1 MTNPGKD
8 AQAGKAA
15 VPAQQ
20 EQETKFQ
27 ETKSQENFLEV
38 IPLGGMGEIGKNI
51 TAYRYGDEI
60 MVVDGGL
67 AFPDPHQMG
76 VDLIIPRIDYLQQN
90 AGLIKGWIL
99 THGHEDHIGGL
110 PYILPRLPRVPVYGA
125 PLTLGL
131 VREKLSEFG
140 VKDSDTDLREVD
152 LNAKVRIGKHF
163 QVEFIRMTHSIPD
176 NAGYILTTPVGR
188 VVHTGDFKLDEHP
201 SDGKLSDLGRIE
213 QAGKDGV
220 LLLISDSTNAERPG
234 RTMSEAEVAKNLEDV
249 ISKCRGRVF
258 MTTFASNVHRIGNVI
273 QIAHRQGRRVVMEGR
288 SMLKYAQVAQS
299 LGYMD
304 LPEPLLTNEE
314 VGDLQDQ
321 QVLYVCTG
329 SQGQPMSVLS
339 RLAFGNHA
347 KIALRRGDSVILS
360 SNPIPGNEDAVN
372 LVINRLYEIGVDVYY
387 PPTYR
392 VHASGHGSQE
402 ELATVLNLAR
412 PKYFLPWHGEPRHQ
426 INHARLAQTLP
437 RPPRRT
443 LIARNGDVIRLGADE
458 FKVTGTV
465 PAGGVYVDGLGVGD
479 IGDDVLLDR
488 ANMSQE
494 GILIMTAVLH
504 PTPHV
509 EIVSRGFVRPNRDLD
524 GQIRKVALDAVETGM
539 REKKRLEDV
548 RDDMYGA
555 VRRFVR
561 KVTGRNPVLIPLI
574 VD

>member
-1 MTNPGKD
+1 MTHPATDQPKD
-8 AQAGKAA
+8 QSAT
-15 VPAQQ
+15 P
-20 EQETKFQ
+20 
-27 ETKSQENFLEV
+27 FLEV

-67 AFPDPHQMG
+67 AFPESHQMG
-76 VDLIIPRIDYLQQN
+76 IDLIIPRIDYLQQN

-110 PYILPRLPRVPVYGA
+110 PYILTRMPRVPVYGA

-131 VREKLSEFG
+131 VREKLMEFG
-140 VKDSDTDLREVD
+140 VKDGEIDLQEADVESRV
-152 LNAKVRIGKHF
+152 KIGTHF
-163 QVEFIRMTHSIPD
+163 DVQFIRMTHSIPD
-176 NAGYILTTPVGR
+176 NAGYILTTPVGKII
-188 VVHTGDFKLDEHP
+188 HTGDFKLDEEP
-201 SDGKLSDLGRIE
+201 RDGKLSDLGKIE
-213 QAGKDGV
+213 QAGKEGV

-234 RTMSEAEVAKNLEDV
+234 HSVSEAEVARNLETV
-249 ISKCRGRVF
+249 IAGCKGRVF
-258 MTTFASNVHRIGNVI
+258 MTTFASNVNRIQNVI
-273 QIAHRQGRRVVMEGR
+273 DIAHRQSRRVVMEGR
-288 SMLKYAQVAQS
+288 SMLKYAQVAQQV
-299 LGYMD
+299 GYLE
-304 LPEPLLTNEE
+304 LPDPFLTNDE
-314 VGDLQDQ
+314 VGGLQDQ

-360 SNPIPGNEDAVN
+360 SNPIPGNEEAVN

-387 PPTYR
+387 PPAYR
-392 VHASGHGSQE
+392 IHASGHGSQE

-412 PKYFLPWHGEPRHQ
+412 PKFFLPWHGEPRHQ

-437 RPPRRT
+437 RPPKRT
-443 LIARNGDVIRLGADE
+443 LIAKNGDVVRLGPDE

-465 PAGGVYVDGLGVGD
+465 PAGAVYVDGLGVGD

-488 ANMSQE
+488 VSLSQE
-494 GILIMTAVLH
+494 GVLIMTAVLH
-504 PTPHV
+504 PTPSV
-509 EIVSRGFVRPNRDLD
+509 EVVSRGFARANRDLD
-524 GQIRKVALDAVETGM
+524 NQIRKVALEAVENGL
-539 REKKRLEDV
+539 REKRRLEDV

-561 KVTGRNPVLIPLI
+561 KATGRNPVLIPLL

>member
-1 MTNPGKD
+1 MTHTD
-8 AQAGKAA
+8 D
-15 VPAQQ
+15 
-20 EQETKFQ
+20 TK
-27 ETKSQENFLEV
+27 TPHLEV

-51 TAYRYGDEI
+51 TAYRYEDEI
-60 MVVDGGL
+60 MVVDAGL
-67 AFPDPHQMG
+67 AFPDSHQMG
-76 VDLIIPRIDYLQQN
+76 IDLIIPRIDYLQQN
-90 AGLIKGWIL
+90 AGMIRGWIL

-110 PYILPRLPRVPVYGA
+110 PYILPRLPKVPVYGA

-140 VKDSDTDLREVD
+140 IKDHETDLREVD
-152 LNAKVRIGKHF
+152 LNAKFKIGKHF
-163 QVEFIRMTHSIPD
+163 EIEYFRMTHSIPD
-176 NAGYILTTPVGR
+176 NAGYILTTPAGR
-188 VVHTGDFKLDEHP
+188 VLHTGDFKLDEHP
-201 SDGKLSDLGRIE
+201 ADGQLSDLGRIE

-234 RTMSEAEVAKNLEDV
+234 RTPSEAEIAVNLEDV
-249 ISKCRGRVF
+249 IAGCKGRVF
-258 MTTFASNVHRIGNVI
+258 LTTFASQVNRIQNI
-273 QIAHRQGRRVVMEGR
+273 LNIAHRQSRRVIMEGR
-288 SMLKYAQVAQS
+288 SMLKYAQVAQAV
-299 LGYMD
+299 GHMNAPD
-304 LPEPLLTNEE
+304 PFLTNDE
-314 VGDLQDQ
+314 VGGMQDQ
-321 QVLYVCTG
+321 QVLYICTG

-360 SNPIPGNEDAVN
+360 SNPIPGNEEAVN

-387 PPTYR
+387 PPAYR
-392 VHASGHGSQE
+392 IHASGHGSQE

-412 PKYFLPWHGEPRHQ
+412 PKFFLPWHGEPRHQ
-426 INHARLAQTLP
+426 INHAKLAQTLP
-437 RPPRRT
+437 RPPKRT
-443 LIARNGDVIRLGADE
+443 LIAKNGDVIRLSADE

-465 PAGGVYVDGLGVGD
+465 PAGAVYVDGLGVGD

-488 ANMSQE
+488 VNMSQE

-509 EIVSRGFVRPNRDLD
+509 EVVSRGFVRANRDLD
-524 GQIRKVALDAVETGM
+524 NQIRKVALDAIEQGT

-561 KVTGRNPVLIPLI
+561 KVTGRNPVLIPMI

>member
-1 MTNPGKD
+1 MTNPAKD
-8 AQAGKAA
+8 AQAGVAA
-15 VPAQQ
+15 APAAP
-20 EQETKFQ
+20 EQ
-27 ETKSQENFLEV
+27 FLEV

-51 TAYRYGDEI
+51 TAYRFQDEI

-67 AFPDPHQMG
+67 AFPDPYQLG
-76 VDLIIPRIDYLQQN
+76 VDLIIPRIDYLQQH

-140 VKDSDTDLREVD
+140 VRESDVDLREVD
-152 LNAKVRIGKHF
+152 LNAKIRIGRHF
-163 QVEFIRMTHSIPD
+163 GVEFIRMTHSIPD

-188 VVHTGDFKLDEHP
+188 VLHTGDFKLDEHP

-213 QAGKDGV
+213 QVGREGV

-234 RTMSEAEVAKNLEDV
+234 RTMSETEVAKNLEDV
-249 ISKCRGRVF
+249 IARCRGRVF
-258 MTTFASNVHRIGNVI
+258 MTTFASNIHRIGNVI
-273 QIAHRQGRRVVMEGR
+273 QIAHRLGRRVVMEGR
-288 SMLKYAQVAQS
+288 SMLKYAQVAQQ

-304 LPEPLLTNEE
+304 LPEPLLSSEE
-314 VGDLQDQ
+314 VGDLQDP

-347 KIALRRGDSVILS
+347 KIALKRGDSVILS
-360 SNPIPGNEDAVN
+360 SNPIPGNEEAVN

-443 LIARNGDVIRLGADE
+443 LIARNGDVVRLGPDE
-458 FKVTGTV
+458 FRVTGTV

-479 IGDDVLLDR
+479 VGDDVLLDR

-509 EIVSRGFVRPNRDLD
+509 EIVSRGFVQPNRDLD
-524 GQIRKVALDAVETGM
+524 GQIRRVALDAVETGM

>member
-8 AQAGKAA
+8 AQAGVAA
-15 VPAQQ
+15 APAAP
-20 EQETKFQ
+20 EQ
-27 ETKSQENFLEV
+27 FLEV

-51 TAYRYGDEI
+51 TAYRFQDEI

-67 AFPDPHQMG
+67 AFPDPYQLG
-76 VDLIIPRIDYLQQN
+76 VDLIIPRIDYLQQH

-140 VKDSDTDLREVD
+140 VRESDVDLREVD
-152 LNAKVRIGKHF
+152 LNAKIRIGRHF
-163 QVEFIRMTHSIPD
+163 GVEFIRMTHSIPD

-188 VVHTGDFKLDEHP
+188 VLHTGDFKLDEHP

-213 QAGKDGV
+213 QVGREGV

-234 RTMSEAEVAKNLEDV
+234 RTMSETEVAKNLEDV
-249 ISKCRGRVF
+249 IARCRGRVF
-258 MTTFASNVHRIGNVI
+258 MTTFASNIHRIGNVI
-273 QIAHRQGRRVVMEGR
+273 QIAHRLGRRVVMEGR
-288 SMLKYAQVAQS
+288 SMLKYAQVAQQ

-304 LPEPLLTNEE
+304 LPEPLLSSEE
-314 VGDLQDQ
+314 VGDLQDP

-347 KIALRRGDSVILS
+347 KIALKRGDSVILS
-360 SNPIPGNEDAVN
+360 SNPIPGNEEAVN

-443 LIARNGDVIRLGADE
+443 LIARNGDVVRLGPDE
-458 FKVTGTV
+458 FRVTGTV

-479 IGDDVLLDR
+479 VGDDVLLDR

-524 GQIRKVALDAVETGM
+524 GQIRRVALDAVETGM

>member
-1 MTNPGKD
+1 MTQPS
-8 AQAGKAA
+8 KAA
-15 VPAQQ
+15 PNDTGAAPH
-20 EQETKFQ
+20 
-27 ETKSQENFLEV
+27 LEV

-51 TAYRYGDEI
+51 TAYRYEDEI
-60 MVVDGGL
+60 MIVDAGL
-67 AFPDPHQMG
+67 AFPESHQMG
-76 VDLIIPRIDYLQQN
+76 IDLIIPRIDYLQQN
-90 AGLIKGWIL
+90 AGLIKGMIL

-110 PYILPRLPRVPVYGA
+110 PYILPRLPRIPVYGA
-125 PLTLGL
+125 SLTLGL

-140 VKDSDTDLREVD
+140 IKDGEVDLREVQLTD
-152 LNAKVRIGKHF
+152 RVRIGTHF

-176 NAGYILTTPVGR
+176 NAGYILTTPAG
-188 VVHTGDFKLDEHP
+188 VVLHTGDFKLDEEP
-201 SDGKLSDLGRIE
+201 SDGKTSDLARIE

-220 LLLISDSTNAERPG
+220 LLLLSDSTNAERPG
-234 RTMSEAEVAKNLEDV
+234 RTVSEAEVARNLETL
-249 ISKCRGRVF
+249 IAGIKGRVF
-258 MTTFASNVHRIGNVI
+258 MTTFASNVHRIQNVI
-273 QIAHRQGRRVVMEGR
+273 NIAHRQSRRVVMEGR
-288 SMLKYAQVAQS
+288 SMLKYAQVSQQ
-299 LGYMD
+299 LGYME
-304 LPEPLLTNEE
+304 LPEPFLASDE
-314 VGDLQDQ
+314 VGGLQDQ

-360 SNPIPGNEDAVN
+360 SNPIPGNEEAVN

-402 ELATVLNLAR
+402 ELATILNLAR

-437 RPPRRT
+437 RPPKRT
-443 LIARNGDVIRLGADE
+443 LIAKNGDVIRLSQDE

-465 PAGGVYVDGLGVGD
+465 PAGAVYVDGLGVGD

-488 ANMSQE
+488 VNMSQE
-494 GILIMTAVLH
+494 GVLIMTAVLH

-509 EIVSRGFVRPNRDLD
+509 EVVSRGFVRANRELD
-524 GQIRKVALDAVETGM
+524 GQIRKVALEAVEQGL

-561 KVTGRNPVLIPLI
+561 KATGRNPVLIPLI

>member
-1 MTNPGKD
+1 MTNPAKD
-8 AQAGKAA
+8 AQAGVAA
-15 VPAQQ
+15 APAAP
-20 EQETKFQ
+20 EQ
-27 ETKSQENFLEV
+27 FLEV

-51 TAYRYGDEI
+51 TAYRFQDEI

-67 AFPDPHQMG
+67 AFPDPYQLG
-76 VDLIIPRIDYLQQN
+76 VDLIIPRIDYLQQH

-140 VKDSDTDLREVD
+140 VRESDVDLREVD
-152 LNAKVRIGKHF
+152 LNAKIRIGRHF
-163 QVEFIRMTHSIPD
+163 GVEFIRMTHSIPD

-188 VVHTGDFKLDEHP
+188 VLHTGDFKLDEHP

-213 QAGKDGV
+213 QVGREGV

-234 RTMSEAEVAKNLEDV
+234 RTMSETEVAKNLEDV
-249 ISKCRGRVF
+249 IARCRGRVF
-258 MTTFASNVHRIGNVI
+258 MTTFASNIHRIGNVI
-273 QIAHRQGRRVVMEGR
+273 QIAHRLGRRVVMEGR
-288 SMLKYAQVAQS
+288 SMLKYAQVAQQ

-304 LPEPLLTNEE
+304 LPEPLLSSEE
-314 VGDLQDQ
+314 VGDLQDP

-339 RLAFGNHA
+339 RLALGNHA
-347 KIALRRGDSVILS
+347 KIALKRGDSVILS
-360 SNPIPGNEDAVN
+360 SNPIPGNEEAVN

-443 LIARNGDVIRLGADE
+443 LIARNGDVVRLGPDE
-458 FKVTGTV
+458 FRVTGTV

-479 IGDDVLLDR
+479 VGDDVLLDR

-509 EIVSRGFVRPNRDLD
+509 EIVSRGFVQPNRDLD
-524 GQIRKVALDAVETGM
+524 GQIRRVALDAVETGM

>member
-1 MTNPGKD
+1 MTNPAKD
-8 AQAGKAA
+8 AQAGVATAPAA
-15 VPAQQ
+15 A
-20 EQETKFQ
+20 EQ
-27 ETKSQENFLEV
+27 FLEI

-51 TAYRYGDEI
+51 TAYRFQDEI

-67 AFPDPHQMG
+67 AFPDPHQLG
-76 VDLIIPRIDYLQQN
+76 VDLIIPRIDYLQQH
-90 AGLIKGWIL
+90 ADLIKGWIL

-140 VKDSDTDLREVD
+140 VRESDVDLREVD
-152 LNAKVRIGKHF
+152 LNAKIRIGRHF
-163 QVEFIRMTHSIPD
+163 GVEFIRMTHSIPD

-188 VVHTGDFKLDEHP
+188 VLHTGDFKLDEHP

-213 QAGKDGV
+213 QVGREGV

-249 ISKCRGRVF
+249 IARCRGRVF
-258 MTTFASNVHRIGNVI
+258 MTTFASNIHRIGNVI
-273 QIAHRQGRRVVMEGR
+273 QIAHRLGRRVVMEGR
-288 SMLKYAQVAQS
+288 SMLKYAQVAQQ

-304 LPEPLLTNEE
+304 LPEPLLSSEE
-314 VGDLQDQ
+314 VGDLQDP

-347 KIALRRGDSVILS
+347 KIALKRGDSVILS
-360 SNPIPGNEDAVN
+360 SNPIPGNEEAVN

-443 LIARNGDVIRLGADE
+443 LSPAT
-458 FKVTGTV
+458 VTWC
-465 PAGGVYVDGLGVGD
+465 A
-479 IGDDVLLDR
+479 
-488 ANMSQE
+488 S
-494 GILIMTAVLH
+494 
-504 PTPHV
+504 
-509 EIVSRGFVRPNRDLD
+509 
-524 GQIRKVALDAVETGM
+524 ALTSSG
-539 REKKRLEDV
+539 
-548 RDDMYGA
+548 
-555 VRRFVR
+555 
-561 KVTGRNPVLIPLI
+561 
-574 VD
+574 

>member
-1 MTNPGKD
+1 MT
-8 AQAGKAA
+8 QHKADQTEA
-15 VPAQQ
+15 VAAPH
-20 EQETKFQ
+20 
-27 ETKSQENFLEV
+27 LEV

-51 TAYRYGDEI
+51 TAYRFEDEI
-60 MVVDGGL
+60 MIVDAGL
-67 AFPDPHQMG
+67 AFPESHQMG
-76 VDLIIPRIDYLQQN
+76 IDLIIPRIDYLQQN
-90 AGLIKGWIL
+90 AGLIKGMIL
-99 THGHEDHIGGL
+99 THGHEDHIGSL
-110 PYILPRLPRVPVYGA
+110 PYVLPRLPRIPVYGA
-125 PLTLGL
+125 GLTLGL

-140 VKDSDTDLREVD
+140 IKDGDVDLREIGLTD
-152 LNAKVRIGKHF
+152 KIRIGTHF

-176 NAGYILTTPVGR
+176 NAGYILTTPAG
-188 VVHTGDFKLDEHP
+188 VVLHTGDFKLDEEP
-201 SDGKLSDLGRIE
+201 SDGKTSDLARIE

-220 LLLISDSTNAERPG
+220 LLLLSDSTNAERPG
-234 RTMSEAEVAKNLEDV
+234 RTASEADVARSLETL
-249 ISKCRGRVF
+249 IAGIKGRVF
-258 MTTFASNVHRIGNVI
+258 MTTFASNVHRIQNVI
-273 QIAHRQGRRVVMEGR
+273 NIAHRQSRRVVMEGR
-288 SMLKYAQVAQS
+288 SMLKYAQVSQQ
-299 LGYMD
+299 LGYME
-304 LPEPLLTNEE
+304 LPEPFLTNDE
-314 VGDLQDQ
+314 VGGLQDQ

-360 SNPIPGNEDAVN
+360 SNPIPGNEEAVN

-387 PPTYR
+387 PPTYK

-402 ELATVLNLAR
+402 ELATILNLAR

-437 RPPRRT
+437 RPPKRT
-443 LIARNGDVIRLGADE
+443 LIAKNGDVIRLSQDE

-465 PAGGVYVDGLGVGD
+465 PAGAVYVDGLGVGD

-488 ANMSQE
+488 VNMSQE

-509 EIVSRGFVRPNRDLD
+509 EIVSRGFVRANRELD
-524 GQIRKVALDAVETGM
+524 GQIRKVALEAIEQGL

>member
-1 MTNPGKD
+1 MTQTD
-8 AQAGKAA
+8 D
-15 VPAQQ
+15 
-20 EQETKFQ
+20 TK
-27 ETKSQENFLEV
+27 TPHLEV

-51 TAYRYGDEI
+51 TAYRFEDEI
-60 MVVDGGL
+60 MVVDAGL
-67 AFPDPHQMG
+67 AFPESHQMG
-76 VDLIIPRIDYLQQN
+76 IDLIIPRIDYLQQN
-90 AGLIKGWIL
+90 AGMIRGWIL

-110 PYILPRLPRVPVYGA
+110 PYILPRLPKVPVYGA

-140 VKDSDTDLREVD
+140 IKEHETDLREVD
-152 LNAKVRIGKHF
+152 LNAKFKIGKHF
-163 QVEFIRMTHSIPD
+163 EIEYFRMTHSIPD
-176 NAGYILTTPVGR
+176 NAGYILTTPAGR
-188 VVHTGDFKLDEHP
+188 VLHTGDFKLDEHP
-201 SDGKLSDLGRIE
+201 ADGQLSDLGRIE

-234 RTMSEAEVAKNLEDV
+234 RTPSEAEIAVNLEDV
-249 ISKCRGRVF
+249 IANCKGRVF
-258 MTTFASNVHRIGNVI
+258 LTTFASQVNRIQNI
-273 QIAHRQGRRVVMEGR
+273 LNIAHRQSRRVIMEGR
-288 SMLKYAQVAQS
+288 SMLKYAQVAQAV
-299 LGYMD
+299 GHMNAPD
-304 LPEPLLTNEE
+304 PFLTNDE
-314 VGDLQDQ
+314 VAGMQDQ
-321 QVLYVCTG
+321 QVLYICTG

-360 SNPIPGNEDAVN
+360 SNPIPGNEEAVN

-387 PPTYR
+387 PPAYKI
-392 VHASGHGSQE
+392 HASGHGSQE

-412 PKYFLPWHGEPRHQ
+412 PKFFLPWHGEPRHQ
-426 INHARLAQTLP
+426 INHAKLAQTLP
-437 RPPRRT
+437 RPPKRT
-443 LIARNGDVIRLGADE
+443 LIAKNGDVIRLSADE

-465 PAGGVYVDGLGVGD
+465 PAGAVYVDGLGVGD

-488 ANMSQE
+488 VNMSQE

-509 EIVSRGFVRPNRDLD
+509 EVVSRGFVRANRDLD
-524 GQIRKVALDAVETGM
+524 NQIRKVALDAIEQGL

-561 KVTGRNPVLIPLI
+561 KVTGRNPVLIPMI

>member
-1 MTNPGKD
+1 MSNPS
-8 AQAGKAA
+8 KAPRPEGA
-15 VPAQQ
+15 APH
-20 EQETKFQ
+20 
-27 ETKSQENFLEV
+27 LEV

-51 TAYRYGDEI
+51 TAYRYEDEI
-60 MVVDGGL
+60 MVVDAGL
-67 AFPDPHQMG
+67 AFPESHQMG
-76 VDLIIPRIDYLQQN
+76 IDLIIPRIDYLQQH

-125 PLTLGL
+125 GLTLGL

-140 VKDSDTDLREVD
+140 IKDGEVDLREVD
-152 LNAKVRIGKHF
+152 LSETVKIGTHF
-163 QVEFIRMTHSIPD
+163 QVEFFRMTHSIPD
-176 NAGYILTTPVGR
+176 NAGYLLTTPAG
-188 VVHTGDFKLDEHP
+188 VVMHTGDFKLDEEP
-201 SDGKLSDLGRIE
+201 SDGKLSDLARIE

-220 LLLISDSTNAERPG
+220 MLLLSDSTNAERQG
-234 RTMSEAEVAKNLEDV
+234 RTVSEAEVARQLETL
-249 ISKCRGRVF
+249 IAGLKGRVF
-258 MTTFASNVHRIGNVI
+258 LTTFASNVHRVQNVI
-273 QIAHRQGRRVVMEGR
+273 NIAHRQRRRVVMEGR
-288 SMLKYAQVAQS
+288 SMIKYAQVAQT
-299 LGYMD
+299 LGYME
-304 LPEPLLTNEE
+304 LPEPFLASDE
-314 VGDLQDQ
+314 VGGLQDQ

-360 SNPIPGNEDAVN
+360 SNPIPGNEEAVN

-387 PPTYR
+387 PPNYR

-437 RPPRRT
+437 RPPKRT
-443 LIARNGDVIRLGADE
+443 LIARNGDVVRVSQDD

-465 PAGGVYVDGLGVGD
+465 PAGAVYVDGLGVGD

-488 ANMSQE
+488 VNMSQE

-509 EIVSRGFVRPNRDLD
+509 EIVSRGFVRANRELD
-524 GQIRKVALDAVETGM
+524 TQIRKVALEAIEQGL
-539 REKKRLEDV
+539 REEKRLEDV

>member
-1 MTNPGKD
+1 MTKATND
-8 AQAGKAA
+8 A
-15 VPAQQ
+15 PADQSA
-20 EQETKFQ
+20 TPY
-27 ETKSQENFLEV
+27 LEV
-38 IPLGGMGEIGKNI
+38 MPLGGMGEIGKNI
-51 TAYRYGDEI
+51 TVYRYGDEI

-67 AFPDPHQMG
+67 AFPDSYQVG
-76 VDLIIPRIDYLQQN
+76 IDLIVPRIDYLQQN
-90 AGLIKGWIL
+90 AELIKGWIL

-131 VREKLSEFG
+131 VREKLAEFG
-140 VKDSDTDLREVD
+140 LKDGDIDLREAD
-152 LNAKVRIGKHF
+152 TNAKVQIGTHF
-163 QVEFIRMTHSIPD
+163 GVEFIRMTHSIPD
-176 NAGYILTTPVGR
+176 NTGYILTTPVGQ
-188 VVHTGDFKLDEHP
+188 VLHTGDFKLDEEP
-201 SDGKLSDLGRIE
+201 SDGQLSDLGRIE
-213 QAGKDGV
+213 QAGKEGV

-234 RTMSEAEVAKNLEDV
+234 RTASEAEVARNLESL
-249 ISKCRGRVF
+249 IASCKGRVF
-258 MTTFASNVHRIGNVI
+258 MTTFASNVHRIQNVI
-273 QIAHRQGRRVVMEGR
+273 NIAHRQSRRVVMEGR
-288 SMLKYAQVAQS
+288 SMLKYAQVSQS
-299 LGYMD
+299 LGYME
-304 LPEPLLTNEE
+304 LPEPFLTNDE
-314 VGDLQDQ
+314 VGTLQDQ

-360 SNPIPGNEDAVN
+360 SNPIPGNEEAVN
-372 LVINRLYEIGVDVYY
+372 LVINRLYELGVDVYY

-412 PKYFLPWHGEPRHQ
+412 PKFFLPWHGEPRHQ
-426 INHARLAQTLP
+426 INHAKLAQTLP
-437 RPPRRT
+437 RPPKRT
-443 LIARNGDVIRLGADE
+443 LIARNGDVVRLGPDE

-465 PAGGVYVDGLGVGD
+465 PAGAVYVDGLGVGD
-479 IGDDVLLDR
+479 VSDDVLLDR
-488 ANMSQE
+488 VNMSQE
-494 GILIMTAVLH
+494 GLIIMTAVLH

-509 EIVSRGFVRPNRDLD
+509 EIVSRGFVRPNRELD
-524 GQIRKVALDAVETGM
+524 AQIRRVALEAVETGM

-561 KVTGRNPVLIPLI
+561 KVTGRNPVLIPMI

>member
-1 MTNPGKD
+1 MTQPDDTNTQTPH
-8 AQAGKAA
+8 
-15 VPAQQ
+15 
-20 EQETKFQ
+20 
-27 ETKSQENFLEV
+27 LEV

-51 TAYRYGDEI
+51 TAYRYEDEI
-60 MVVDGGL
+60 MVVDAGL
-67 AFPDPHQMG
+67 AFPDSHQMG
-76 VDLIIPRIDYLQQN
+76 IDLIIPRIDYLQQN
-90 AGLIKGWIL
+90 AGMIKGWIL

-110 PYILPRLPRVPVYGA
+110 PYILPRLPKVPVYGA

-140 VKDSDTDLREVD
+140 IKDHETDLREVD
-152 LNAKVRIGKHF
+152 LNAKFKIGKHF
-163 QVEFIRMTHSIPD
+163 EIEYFRMTHSIPD
-176 NAGYILTTPVGR
+176 NAGYILTTPAGR
-188 VVHTGDFKLDEHP
+188 VLHTGDFKLDEHP
-201 SDGKLSDLGRIE
+201 ADGKLSDLDRIE

-234 RTMSEAEVAKNLEDV
+234 RTPSEAEIAVNLEDV
-249 ISKCRGRVF
+249 IANCKGRVF
-258 MTTFASNVHRIGNVI
+258 LTTFASQVNRIQNI
-273 QIAHRQGRRVVMEGR
+273 LNIAHRQSRRVIMEGR
-288 SMLKYAQVAQS
+288 SMLKYAQVAQAV
-299 LGYMD
+299 GHMTAPD
-304 LPEPLLTNEE
+304 PFLTNDE
-314 VGDLQDQ
+314 VAGMQDQ
-321 QVLYVCTG
+321 QVLYICTG

-360 SNPIPGNEDAVN
+360 SNPIPGNEEAVN

-387 PPTYR
+387 PPAYKI
-392 VHASGHGSQE
+392 HASGHGSQE
-402 ELATVLNLAR
+402 ELATILNLAR
-412 PKYFLPWHGEPRHQ
+412 PKFFLPWHGEPRHQ
-426 INHARLAQTLP
+426 INHAKLAQTLP
-437 RPPRRT
+437 RPPKRT
-443 LIARNGDVIRLGADE
+443 LIAKNGDVIQLSADE

-465 PAGGVYVDGLGVGD
+465 PAGAVYVDGLGVGD

-488 ANMSQE
+488 VNMSQE

-509 EIVSRGFVRPNRDLD
+509 EVVSRGFVRANRDLD
-524 GQIRKVALDAVETGM
+524 NQIRKVALEAIEQGM
-539 REKKRLEDV
+539 RDKKRLEDV

>member
-1 MTNPGKD
+1 MTHTD
-8 AQAGKAA
+8 D
-15 VPAQQ
+15 
-20 EQETKFQ
+20 TK
-27 ETKSQENFLEV
+27 TPHLEV

-51 TAYRYGDEI
+51 TAYRYEDEI
-60 MVVDGGL
+60 MVVDAGL
-67 AFPDPHQMG
+67 AFPDSHQMG
-76 VDLIIPRIDYLQQN
+76 IDLIIPRIDYLQQN
-90 AGLIKGWIL
+90 AGMIRGWIL

-110 PYILPRLPRVPVYGA
+110 PYILPRLPKVPVYGA

-140 VKDSDTDLREVD
+140 IKDHETDLREVD
-152 LNAKVRIGKHF
+152 LNARFKIGKHF
-163 QVEFIRMTHSIPD
+163 EIEYFRMTHSIPD
-176 NAGYILTTPVGR
+176 NAGYILTTPAGR
-188 VVHTGDFKLDEHP
+188 VLHTGDFKLDEHP
-201 SDGKLSDLGRIE
+201 ADGQLSDLGRIE

-234 RTMSEAEVAKNLEDV
+234 RTPSEAEIAVNLEDV
-249 ISKCRGRVF
+249 IANCKGRVF
-258 MTTFASNVHRIGNVI
+258 LTTFASQVNRIQNI
-273 QIAHRQGRRVVMEGR
+273 LNIAHRQSRRVIMEGR
-288 SMLKYAQVAQS
+288 SMLKYAQVAQAV
-299 LGYMD
+299 GHMNAPD
-304 LPEPLLTNEE
+304 PFLTNDE
-314 VGDLQDQ
+314 VGGMQDQ
-321 QVLYVCTG
+321 QVLYICTG

-360 SNPIPGNEDAVN
+360 SNPIPGNEEAVN

-387 PPTYR
+387 PPAYKI
-392 VHASGHGSQE
+392 HASGHGSQE
-402 ELATVLNLAR
+402 ELATILNLAR
-412 PKYFLPWHGEPRHQ
+412 PKFFLPWHGEPRHQ
-426 INHARLAQTLP
+426 INHAKLAQTLP
-437 RPPRRT
+437 RPPKRT
-443 LIARNGDVIRLGADE
+443 LIAKNGDVIRLSADE

-465 PAGGVYVDGLGVGD
+465 PAGAVYVDGLGVGD

-488 ANMSQE
+488 VNMSQE

-509 EIVSRGFVRPNRDLD
+509 EVVSRGFVRANRDLD
-524 GQIRKVALDAVETGM
+524 NQIRKVALDAIEQGT

-561 KVTGRNPVLIPLI
+561 KVTGRNPVLIPMI

>member
-1 MTNPGKD
+1 MTNPAKD
-8 AQAGKAA
+8 AQAGVAA
-15 VPAQQ
+15 APAAP
-20 EQETKFQ
+20 EQ
-27 ETKSQENFLEV
+27 FLEV

-51 TAYRYGDEI
+51 TAYRFQDEI

-67 AFPDPHQMG
+67 AFPDPYQLG
-76 VDLIIPRIDYLQQN
+76 VDLIIPRIDYLQQH

-140 VKDSDTDLREVD
+140 VRESDVDLREVD
-152 LNAKVRIGKHF
+152 LNAKIRIGRHF
-163 QVEFIRMTHSIPD
+163 GVEFIRMTHSIPD

-188 VVHTGDFKLDEHP
+188 VLHTGDFKLDEHP

-213 QAGKDGV
+213 QVGREGV

-234 RTMSEAEVAKNLEDV
+234 RTMSETEVAKNLEDV
-249 ISKCRGRVF
+249 IARCRGRVF
-258 MTTFASNVHRIGNVI
+258 MTTFASNIHRIGNVI
-273 QIAHRQGRRVVMEGR
+273 QIAHRLGRRVVMEGR
-288 SMLKYAQVAQS
+288 SMLKYAQVAQQ

-304 LPEPLLTNEE
+304 LPEPLLSSEE
-314 VGDLQDQ
+314 VGDLQDP

-347 KIALRRGDSVILS
+347 KIALKRGDSVILS
-360 SNPIPGNEDAVN
+360 SNPIPGNEEAVN

-443 LIARNGDVIRLGADE
+443 LIARNGDVVRLGPDE
-458 FKVTGTV
+458 FRVTGTV

-479 IGDDVLLDR
+479 VGDDVLLDR

-524 GQIRKVALDAVETGM
+524 GQIRRVALDAVETGM

>member
-1 MTNPGKD
+1 MT
-8 AQAGKAA
+8 QHKADQTEA
-15 VPAQQ
+15 VAAPH
-20 EQETKFQ
+20 
-27 ETKSQENFLEV
+27 LEV

-51 TAYRYGDEI
+51 TAYRYEDEI
-60 MVVDGGL
+60 MIVDAGL
-67 AFPDPHQMG
+67 AFPESHQMG
-76 VDLIIPRIDYLQQN
+76 IDLIIPRIDYLQQN
-90 AGLIKGWIL
+90 AGLIKGMIL
-99 THGHEDHIGGL
+99 THGHEDHIGSL
-110 PYILPRLPRVPVYGA
+110 PYVLPRLPRIPVYGA
-125 PLTLGL
+125 GLTLGL

-140 VKDSDTDLREVD
+140 IKDGDVDLREIGLTD
-152 LNAKVRIGKHF
+152 KIRIGTHF

-176 NAGYILTTPVGR
+176 NAGYILTTPAG
-188 VVHTGDFKLDEHP
+188 VVLHTGDFKLDEEP
-201 SDGKLSDLGRIE
+201 SDGKLSDLARIE

-220 LLLISDSTNAERPG
+220 LLLLSDSTNAERPG
-234 RTMSEAEVAKNLEDV
+234 RTASEADVARSLETL
-249 ISKCRGRVF
+249 IAGIKGRVF
-258 MTTFASNVHRIGNVI
+258 MTTFASNVHRIQNVI
-273 QIAHRQGRRVVMEGR
+273 NIAHRQSRRVVMEGR
-288 SMLKYAQVAQS
+288 SMLKYAQVSQQ
-299 LGYMD
+299 LGYME
-304 LPEPLLTNEE
+304 LPEPFLTNDE
-314 VGDLQDQ
+314 VGGLQDQ

-360 SNPIPGNEDAVN
+360 SNPIPGNEEAVN

-387 PPTYR
+387 PPTYK

-402 ELATVLNLAR
+402 ELATILNLAR

-437 RPPRRT
+437 RPPKRT
-443 LIARNGDVIRLGADE
+443 LIAKNGDVIRLSQDE

-465 PAGGVYVDGLGVGD
+465 PAGAVYVDGLGVGD

-488 ANMSQE
+488 VNMSQE

-509 EIVSRGFVRPNRDLD
+509 EIVSRGFVRANRELD
-524 GQIRKVALDAVETGM
+524 GQIRKVALEAIEQGL

-561 KVTGRNPVLIPLI
+561 KVTGRNPVLIPLL

>member
-1 MTNPGKD
+1 MTHPD
-8 AQAGKAA
+8 STPTA
-15 VPAQQ
+15 PH
-20 EQETKFQ
+20 
-27 ETKSQENFLEV
+27 LEV

-51 TAYRYGDEI
+51 TAYRYDDEI
-60 MVVDGGL
+60 MVVDAGL
-67 AFPDPHQMG
+67 AFPEAHQMG
-76 VDLIIPRIDYLQQN
+76 IDLIIPRIDYLQQN

-110 PYILPRLPRVPVYGA
+110 PYILPRLPKVPVYGA

-140 VKDSDTDLREVD
+140 IKDNETDLREVD
-152 LNAKVRIGKHF
+152 LNAKFRIGKHF
-163 QVEFIRMTHSIPD
+163 GVEYFRMTHSIPD

-188 VVHTGDFKLDEHP
+188 IVHTGDFKLDEHP
-201 SDGKLSDLGRIE
+201 SDGQLSDLGKIE

-234 RTMSEAEVAKNLEDV
+234 RTMSEAEVARNLEDV
-249 ISKCRGRVF
+249 IAGCKGRVF
-258 MTTFASNVHRIGNVI
+258 MTTFASNVNRIQNVI
-273 QIAHRQGRRVVMEGR
+273 NIAHRQSRRVVMEGR
-288 SMLKYAQVAQS
+288 SMLKYAQVSQG
-299 LGYMD
+299 LGYME
-304 LPEPLLTNEE
+304 LPEPLLTNDE
-314 VGDLQDQ
+314 VASMQDQ

-360 SNPIPGNEDAVN
+360 SNPIPGNEEAVN

-387 PPTYR
+387 PPAYKI
-392 VHASGHGSQE
+392 HASGHGSQE

-412 PKYFLPWHGEPRHQ
+412 PKFFLPWHGEPRHQ
-426 INHARLAQTLP
+426 INHAKLAQTLP
-437 RPPRRT
+437 RPPKRT
-443 LIARNGDVIRLGADE
+443 LIVKNGDVIRLGADE

-465 PAGGVYVDGLGVGD
+465 PAGAVYVDGLGVGD

-488 ANMSQE
+488 VNMSQE

-509 EIVSRGFVRPNRDLD
+509 EVVSRGFVRSNRDLD
-524 GQIRKVALDAVETGM
+524 NQIRKVALEAIEGGTRD
-539 REKKRLEDV
+539 KKRLEDV

-561 KVTGRNPVLIPLI
+561 KVTGRNPVLIPMI

>member
-1 MTNPGKD
+1 MTNPAKD
-8 AQAGKAA
+8 AQAGVAA
-15 VPAQQ
+15 APAAP
-20 EQETKFQ
+20 EQ
-27 ETKSQENFLEV
+27 FLEV

-51 TAYRYGDEI
+51 TAYRFQDEI

-67 AFPDPHQMG
+67 AFPDPHQLG
-76 VDLIIPRIDYLQQN
+76 VDLIIPRIDYLQQH

-140 VKDSDTDLREVD
+140 VRESDVDLREVD
-152 LNAKVRIGKHF
+152 LNAKIRIGRHF
-163 QVEFIRMTHSIPD
+163 GVEFIRMTHSIPD

-188 VVHTGDFKLDEHP
+188 VLHTGDFKLDEHP

-213 QAGKDGV
+213 QVGREGV

-234 RTMSEAEVAKNLEDV
+234 RTMSETEVAKNLEDV
-249 ISKCRGRVF
+249 IARCRGRVF
-258 MTTFASNVHRIGNVI
+258 MTTFASNIHRIGNVI
-273 QIAHRQGRRVVMEGR
+273 QIAHRLGRRVVMEGR
-288 SMLKYAQVAQS
+288 SMLKYAQVAQQ

-304 LPEPLLTNEE
+304 LPEPLLSSEE
-314 VGDLQDQ
+314 VGDLQDP

-347 KIALRRGDSVILS
+347 KIALKRGDSVILS
-360 SNPIPGNEDAVN
+360 SNPIPGNEEAVN

-443 LIARNGDVIRLGADE
+443 LIARNGDVVRLGPDE
-458 FKVTGTV
+458 FRVTGTV

-479 IGDDVLLDR
+479 VGDDVLLDR

-524 GQIRKVALDAVETGM
+524 GQIRRVALDAVETGM

>member
-1 MTNPGKD
+1 MSNPS
-8 AQAGKAA
+8 KAPRPEGA
-15 VPAQQ
+15 APH
-20 EQETKFQ
+20 
-27 ETKSQENFLEV
+27 LEV

-51 TAYRYGDEI
+51 TAYRYEDEI
-60 MVVDGGL
+60 MVVDAGL
-67 AFPDPHQMG
+67 AFPESHQMG
-76 VDLIIPRIDYLQQN
+76 IDLIIPRIDYLQQH

-125 PLTLGL
+125 GLTLGL

-140 VKDSDTDLREVD
+140 IKDGEVDLREVD
-152 LNAKVRIGKHF
+152 LSETVKIGTHF
-163 QVEFIRMTHSIPD
+163 QVEFFRMTHSIPD
-176 NAGYILTTPVGR
+176 NAGYLLTTPAG
-188 VVHTGDFKLDEHP
+188 VVMHTGDFKLDEEP
-201 SDGKLSDLGRIE
+201 SDGKLSDLARIE

-220 LLLISDSTNAERPG
+220 MLLLSDSTNAERQG
-234 RTMSEAEVAKNLEDV
+234 RTVSEAEVARQLETL
-249 ISKCRGRVF
+249 IAGLKGRVF
-258 MTTFASNVHRIGNVI
+258 LTTFASNVHRVQNVI
-273 QIAHRQGRRVVMEGR
+273 NIAHRQRRRVVMEGR
-288 SMLKYAQVAQS
+288 SMIKYAQVAQT
-299 LGYMD
+299 LGYME
-304 LPEPLLTNEE
+304 LPEPFLASDE
-314 VGDLQDQ
+314 VGGLQDQ

-360 SNPIPGNEDAVN
+360 SNPIPGNEEAVN

-387 PPTYR
+387 PPNYR

-437 RPPRRT
+437 RPPKRT
-443 LIARNGDVIRLGADE
+443 LIARNGDVVRVSQDD

-465 PAGGVYVDGLGVGD
+465 PAGAVYVDGLGVGD

-488 ANMSQE
+488 VNMSQE

-509 EIVSRGFVRPNRDLD
+509 EIVSRGFVRANRELD
-524 GQIRKVALDAVETGM
+524 AQIRKVALDAIEQGL

>member
-1 MTNPGKD
+1 MSNPS
-8 AQAGKAA
+8 KAPRPEGA
-15 VPAQQ
+15 APH
-20 EQETKFQ
+20 
-27 ETKSQENFLEV
+27 LEV

-51 TAYRYGDEI
+51 TAYRYEDEI
-60 MVVDGGL
+60 MVVDAGL
-67 AFPDPHQMG
+67 AFPESHQMG
-76 VDLIIPRIDYLQQN
+76 IDLIIPRIDYLQQN

-125 PLTLGL
+125 GLTLGL

-140 VKDSDTDLREVD
+140 IKDGEVDLREVD
-152 LNAKVRIGKHF
+152 LSDKVKIGTHF
-163 QVEFIRMTHSIPD
+163 QVEFFRMTHSIPD
-176 NAGYILTTPVGR
+176 NAGYLLTTPAG
-188 VVHTGDFKLDEHP
+188 VVMHTGDFKLDEEP
-201 SDGKLSDLGRIE
+201 SDGKTSDLARIE

-220 LLLISDSTNAERPG
+220 TLLLSDSTNAERQG
-234 RTMSEAEVAKNLEDV
+234 RTVSEAEVARNLETL
-249 ISKCRGRVF
+249 IAGLKGRVF
-258 MTTFASNVHRIGNVI
+258 LTTFASNVHRVQNVI
-273 QIAHRQGRRVVMEGR
+273 NIAHRQRRRVVMEGR
-288 SMLKYAQVAQS
+288 SMIKYAQVAQT
-299 LGYMD
+299 LGYME
-304 LPEPLLTNEE
+304 LPEPFLASDE
-314 VGDLQDQ
+314 VGGLQDQ

-360 SNPIPGNEDAVN
+360 SNPIPGNEEAVN

-387 PPTYR
+387 PPNYR

-437 RPPRRT
+437 RPPKRT
-443 LIARNGDVIRLGADE
+443 LIARNGDVIRVSQDD

-465 PAGGVYVDGLGVGD
+465 PAGAVYVDGLGVGD
-479 IGDDVLLDR
+479 IGDDVLIDR
-488 ANMSQE
+488 VNMSQE

-509 EIVSRGFVRPNRDLD
+509 EIVSRGFVRANRELD
-524 GQIRKVALDAVETGM
+524 AQIRKVALDAIEQGL

>member
-1 MTNPGKD
+1 MSNPS
-8 AQAGKAA
+8 KAPRPEGA
-15 VPAQQ
+15 APH
-20 EQETKFQ
+20 
-27 ETKSQENFLEV
+27 LEV

-51 TAYRYGDEI
+51 TAYRFEDEI
-60 MVVDGGL
+60 MVVDAGL
-67 AFPDPHQMG
+67 AFPESHQMG
-76 VDLIIPRIDYLQQN
+76 IDLIIPRIDYLQQN

-125 PLTLGL
+125 GLTLGL

-140 VKDSDTDLREVD
+140 IKDGEVDLREVD
-152 LNAKVRIGKHF
+152 LSDKVKIGTHF
-163 QVEFIRMTHSIPD
+163 QVEFFRMTHSIPD
-176 NAGYILTTPVGR
+176 NAGYLLTTPAG
-188 VVHTGDFKLDEHP
+188 VVMHTGDFKLDEEP
-201 SDGKLSDLGRIE
+201 SDGKTSDLARIE

-220 LLLISDSTNAERPG
+220 TLLLSDSTNAERQG
-234 RTMSEAEVAKNLEDV
+234 RTVSEAEVARNLETL
-249 ISKCRGRVF
+249 IAGLKGRVF
-258 MTTFASNVHRIGNVI
+258 LTTFASNVHRVQNVI
-273 QIAHRQGRRVVMEGR
+273 NIAHRQRRRVVMEGR
-288 SMLKYAQVAQS
+288 SMIKYAQVAQT
-299 LGYMD
+299 LGYME
-304 LPEPLLTNEE
+304 LPEPFLASDE
-314 VGDLQDQ
+314 VGGLQDQ

-360 SNPIPGNEDAVN
+360 SNPIPGNEEAVN

-387 PPTYR
+387 PPNYR

-402 ELATVLNLAR
+402 ELATILNLAR

-437 RPPRRT
+437 RPPKRT
-443 LIARNGDVIRLGADE
+443 LIARNGDVVRVSQDD

-465 PAGGVYVDGLGVGD
+465 PAGAVYVDGLGVGD

-488 ANMSQE
+488 VNMSQE

-509 EIVSRGFVRPNRDLD
+509 EIVSRGFVRANRELD
-524 GQIRKVALDAVETGM
+524 AQIRKVALDAIEQGL

>member
-1 MTNPGKD
+1 MSNPS
-8 AQAGKAA
+8 KAPRPEGA
-15 VPAQQ
+15 APH
-20 EQETKFQ
+20 
-27 ETKSQENFLEV
+27 LEV

-51 TAYRYGDEI
+51 TAYRFEDEI
-60 MVVDGGL
+60 MVVDAGL
-67 AFPDPHQMG
+67 AFPESHQMG
-76 VDLIIPRIDYLQQN
+76 IDLIIPRIDYLQQN

-125 PLTLGL
+125 GLTLGL

-140 VKDSDTDLREVD
+140 IKDGEVDLREVD
-152 LNAKVRIGKHF
+152 LSDKVKIGTHF
-163 QVEFIRMTHSIPD
+163 QVEFFRMTHSIPD
-176 NAGYILTTPVGR
+176 NAGYLLTTPAG
-188 VVHTGDFKLDEHP
+188 VVMHTGDFKLDEEP
-201 SDGKLSDLGRIE
+201 SDGKTSDLARIE

-220 LLLISDSTNAERPG
+220 TLLLSDSTNAERQG
-234 RTMSEAEVAKNLEDV
+234 RTVSEAEVARNLETL
-249 ISKCRGRVF
+249 IAGLKGRVF
-258 MTTFASNVHRIGNVI
+258 LTTFASNVHRVQNVI
-273 QIAHRQGRRVVMEGR
+273 NIAHRQRRRVVMEGR
-288 SMLKYAQVAQS
+288 SMIKYAQVAQT
-299 LGYMD
+299 LGYME
-304 LPEPLLTNEE
+304 LPEPFLASDE
-314 VGDLQDQ
+314 VGGLQDQ

-360 SNPIPGNEDAVN
+360 SNPIPGNEEAVN

-387 PPTYR
+387 PPNYR

-402 ELATVLNLAR
+402 ELATILNLAR

-437 RPPRRT
+437 RPPKRT
-443 LIARNGDVIRLGADE
+443 LIARNGDVVRVSQDD

-465 PAGGVYVDGLGVGD
+465 PAGAVYVDGLGVGD

-488 ANMSQE
+488 VNMSQE

-509 EIVSRGFVRPNRDLD
+509 EIVSRGFVRANRELD
-524 GQIRKVALDAVETGM
+524 AQIRKVALEAIEQGL

>member
-1 MTNPGKD
+1 MTQTDDTRTPH
-8 AQAGKAA
+8 
-15 VPAQQ
+15 
-20 EQETKFQ
+20 
-27 ETKSQENFLEV
+27 LEV

-51 TAYRYGDEI
+51 TAYRYEDEI
-60 MVVDGGL
+60 MVVDAGL
-67 AFPDPHQMG
+67 AFPDSHQMG
-76 VDLIIPRIDYLQQN
+76 IDLIIPRIDYLQQH
-90 AGLIKGWIL
+90 AGMIRGWIL

-140 VKDSDTDLREVD
+140 IKDHETDLREVD
-152 LNAKVRIGKHF
+152 LNAKFKIGKHF
-163 QVEFIRMTHSIPD
+163 EIEYFRMTHSIPD
-176 NAGYILTTPVGR
+176 NAGYILTTPAGR
-188 VVHTGDFKLDEHP
+188 VLHTGDFKLDEHP
-201 SDGKLSDLGRIE
+201 ADGQLSDLARIE

-234 RTMSEAEVAKNLEDV
+234 RTPSEAEIAVNLEDV
-249 ISKCRGRVF
+249 IAGCKGRVF
-258 MTTFASNVHRIGNVI
+258 LTTFASQVNRIQNI
-273 QIAHRQGRRVVMEGR
+273 LNIAHRQSRRVIMEGR
-288 SMLKYAQVAQS
+288 SMLKYAQVAQAV
-299 LGYMD
+299 GHMNAPD
-304 LPEPLLTNEE
+304 PFLTNDE
-314 VGDLQDQ
+314 VGGMQDQ
-321 QVLYVCTG
+321 QVLYICTG

-360 SNPIPGNEDAVN
+360 SNPIPGNEEAVN

-387 PPTYR
+387 PPAYR
-392 VHASGHGSQE
+392 IHASGHGSQE

-412 PKYFLPWHGEPRHQ
+412 PKFFLPWHGEPRHQ
-426 INHARLAQTLP
+426 INHAKLAQTLP
-437 RPPRRT
+437 RPPKRT
-443 LIARNGDVIRLGADE
+443 LIAENGDVIRLSADD

-465 PAGGVYVDGLGVGD
+465 PAGAVYVDGLGVGD

-488 ANMSQE
+488 VNMSQE

-509 EIVSRGFVRPNRDLD
+509 EVVSRGFVRANRDLD
-524 GQIRKVALDAVETGM
+524 NQIRKVALDAIEQGM

-561 KVTGRNPVLIPLI
+561 KVTGRNPVLIPMI

>member
-1 MTNPGKD
+1 MTQPD
-8 AQAGKAA
+8 D
-15 VPAQQ
+15 
-20 EQETKFQ
+20 TK
-27 ETKSQENFLEV
+27 TPHLEV

-51 TAYRYGDEI
+51 TAYRYEDEI
-60 MVVDGGL
+60 MVVDAGL
-67 AFPDPHQMG
+67 AFPDSHQMG
-76 VDLIIPRIDYLQQN
+76 IDLIIPRIDYLQQH

-110 PYILPRLPRVPVYGA
+110 PYILPRLPKVPVYGA

-140 VKDSDTDLREVD
+140 IKDHETDLREVD
-152 LNAKVRIGKHF
+152 LNAKFKIGKHF
-163 QVEFIRMTHSIPD
+163 EIEYFRMTHSIPD
-176 NAGYILTTPVGR
+176 NAGYILTTPAGR
-188 VVHTGDFKLDEHP
+188 VLHTGDFKLDEHP
-201 SDGKLSDLGRIE
+201 ADGKLSDLGRIE

-234 RTMSEAEVAKNLEDV
+234 RTPSEAEIAVNLEDV
-249 ISKCRGRVF
+249 IANCKGRVF
-258 MTTFASNVHRIGNVI
+258 LTTFASQVNRIQNI
-273 QIAHRQGRRVVMEGR
+273 LNIAHRQSRRVIMEGR
-288 SMLKYAQVAQS
+288 SMLKYAQVAQAV
-299 LGYMD
+299 GHMTAPD
-304 LPEPLLTNEE
+304 PFLTNDE
-314 VGDLQDQ
+314 VAGMQDQ
-321 QVLYVCTG
+321 QVLYICTG

-360 SNPIPGNEDAVN
+360 SNPIPGNEEAVN

-387 PPTYR
+387 PPAYKI
-392 VHASGHGSQE
+392 HASGHGSQE
-402 ELATVLNLAR
+402 ELATILNLAR
-412 PKYFLPWHGEPRHQ
+412 PKFFLPWHGEPRHQ
-426 INHARLAQTLP
+426 INHAKLAQTLP
-437 RPPRRT
+437 RPPKRT
-443 LIARNGDVIRLGADE
+443 LIAKNGDVIQLSADE

-465 PAGGVYVDGLGVGD
+465 PAGAVYVDGLGVGD

-488 ANMSQE
+488 VNMSQE

-509 EIVSRGFVRPNRDLD
+509 EVVSRGFVRANRDLD
-524 GQIRKVALDAVETGM
+524 NQIRKVALEAIEQGTRD
-539 REKKRLEDV
+539 KKRLEDV